1 MTGRLD
7 LSRRGWTASIIL
19 IGAMSL
25 NQAAQAQDGALPRG
39 EKGKT
44 PGRQLQ
50 VREQKKATPQG
61 CMGFLAS
68 RINRDALFAD
78 NEGNTYFVLAKMPPS
93 KGKPMAESHMLI
105 RVDIDAKKGKPLLKV
120 NLKTSPVLIPHGRPE
135 IGFTLLDIPENSGC
149 LKGHGRGEAV
159 PLDGKVI
166 RATYPPAE
174 YLVME
179 TDRGRAVVN
188 LKDLAFRDLDITTMQ
203 RRTLAKFKAR
213 EMPLYYDHGQRRL
226 VVWDG
231 GNPGSLLRY
240 NLVDNKLESQLKLT
254 NGMRMLQDGGWFGV
268 VAADDAGHWSIQEVQ
283 KWSGENHHKFPLSLP
298 PGMVFAESQFDVHF
312 PARRIIAW
320 PAERTM
326 QHKVRKAWIFDYGR
340 KVLKDT
346 FSPAKA
352 SQYVAAADLTNDG
365 NRVVFLVKNIGDD
378 TLAGIMIYDL
388 ATRRSE
394 SVVLD
399 L

>member
-1 MTGRLD
+1 MRGILD
-7 LSRRGWTASIIL
+7 LPGMRLSVLTIL
-19 IGAMSL
+19 AGVLSF
-25 NQAAQAQDGALPRG
+25 NQAVQAQDGALPRG

-44 PGRQLQ
+44 PGRQLK

-61 CMGFLAS
+61 CMGFLAT

-78 NEGNTYFVLAKMPPS
+78 NEGNTYFVLAKLPPS
-93 KGKPMAESHMLI
+93 KGKPIAESHMLI
-105 RVDIDAKKGKPLLKV
+105 KVDIDAKKGKPLLKA
-120 NLKTSPVLIPHGRPE
+120 NLKADPVLIPHGRPE
-135 IGFTLLDIPENSGC
+135 IGFTLMDLPESGGC

-188 LKDLAFRDLDITTMQ
+188 MKDQAFRDLDITTMQ

-213 EMPLYYDHGQRRL
+213 EMPLYYDDSQRRL

-254 NGMRMLQDGGWFGV
+254 SGMRLLQDGGLFGV
-268 VAADDAGHWSIQEVQ
+268 VVADDAGHWSIQEVQ

-298 PGMVFAESQFDVHF
+298 AGMVFAESQFDIHF

-320 PAERTM
+320 PAERLV

-340 KVLKDT
+340 KVLRDT
-346 FSPAKA
+346 FSPAKS

-365 NRVVFLVKNIGDD
+365 NRVVFLVKNISDD
-378 TLAGIMIYDL
+378 TLAGIMVYDL
-388 ATRRSE
+388 ATRKSD
-394 SVVLD
+394 SVVLEQ
-399 L
+399 